1 MIQQT
6 CMSRQ
11 PWQLPF
17 LAEAEEVA
25 GIRNVL
31 RVHLRLWGLSA
42 QTEAAQVCA
51 SELVGNVIHHV
62 GAGTPTTLA
71 VSMNGTYL
79 RIEVH
84 DPDIRAL
91 PTLMEAAPDAERGR
105 GMALV
110 NAVADRWGVLLRA
123 DRKVTWCEIATAL
136 SSPHGHGGGV
146 RVTRA
151 EEMITMYGAAKAPRT
166 ASRTLLNLA
175 AAEEAAIDVIADL
188 LHWLQAHGCDP
199 DEALD
204 RAQRHFEAEMLA

>member
-1 MIQQT
+1 
-6 CMSRQ
+6 MSRQ